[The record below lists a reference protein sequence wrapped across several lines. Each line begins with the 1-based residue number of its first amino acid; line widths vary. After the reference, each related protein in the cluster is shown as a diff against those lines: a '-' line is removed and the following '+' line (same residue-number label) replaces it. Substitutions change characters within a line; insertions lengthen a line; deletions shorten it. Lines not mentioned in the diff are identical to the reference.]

1 MATVIGGA
9 DKSRVI
15 KNGYTVKSRPIGDLV
30 QDRVLPRQVSTGI
43 LRGTQGVGTEGVNI
57 DASNNR
63 ITISTQEA
71 GSVGIGII
79 PGTTDELGFFATDED
94 GELVWKRVGPTAY
107 DYDPTTGNNIG
118 QSGKLPDGSYN
129 TIYMKPG
136 NDVEDAF

>member
-1 MATVIGGA
+1 MAKVVSGNSSGDVA
-9 DKSRVI
+9 KS
-15 KNGYTVKSRPIGDLV
+15 NYTVQSRSIGDLT

-63 ITISTQEA
+63 ITISTDAA
-71 GSVGIGII
+71 GSVGMGII
-79 PGTTDELGFFATDED
+79 PGTANELGFFSTNDD

-107 DYDPTTGNNIG
+107 DYDPDTGNNIG
-118 QSGKLPDGSYN
+118 QSGRLPDGTYA